1 MLSLQVLGGLAQFL
15 SLPGIAIGAVM
26 CLFSTTRNAGKTV
39 FFPSAI
45 AFAVACALA
54 VAIVQEGIGL

>member
-1 MLSLQVLGGLAQFL
+1 MLYLQAVDGLAQFL

-26 CLFSTTRNAGKTV
+26 CLFSTTRRAGKIV

-45 AFAVACALA
+45 VFAVACALA
-54 VAIVQEGIGL
+54 VAIVEESIGL